1 MKWAARSGGEF
12 SVSAQTGCGGNWKG
26 RLDLLQRAP
35 HQKQTGHAT
44 EADGALAVD
53 AFFFRDQGAL
63 EDEGVDGANVFAD
76 DAERDEL
83 DGAEKK
89 EAQY

>member
-1 MKWAARSGGEF
+1 MGGKERRGIF
-12 SVSAQTGCGGNWKG
+12 SLSPTGCGEIERRGLTWQK
-26 RLDLLQRAP
+26 QRAR